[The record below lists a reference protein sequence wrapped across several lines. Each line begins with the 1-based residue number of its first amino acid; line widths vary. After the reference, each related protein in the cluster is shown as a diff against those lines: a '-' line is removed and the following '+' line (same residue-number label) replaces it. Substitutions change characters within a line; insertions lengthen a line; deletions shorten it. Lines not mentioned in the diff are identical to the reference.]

1 MLWQVV
7 VRIKALQYDA
17 NRFKNKVKGKVV
29 DYKKQRHSLAD
40 TKDKRVLYHPVI
52 KYIMDGEEHNG
63 VSEVGYSREYYKVG
77 NTITV
82 YYDIINPKRIKT
94 KGERAGVGSIIVRI
108 LLCVILFIT
117 ALVTLML

>member
-7 VRIKALQYDA
+7 VRIKALRYDA

-40 TKDKRVLYHPVI
+40 TKDKRILYHPVI
-52 KYIMDGEEHNG
+52 KYTMDGEEHNG
-63 VSEVGYSREYYKVG
+63 VSEIGYSREYYKVG

-94 KGERAGVGSIIVRI
+94 KGERAGVGSIIVCI